1 MSTELNRLPHSVP
14 RSVPSDVPH
23 YVLITP
29 ARNEALLIEQTIHA
43 VVAQTVRPVKWVI
56 VSDGSTDATDDIV
69 ARHAQQHA
77 WIQLVRTPVGAPRD
91 FAGKVRAFNAGR
103 AALSGVEFDVIGS
116 LDADITFD
124 AGYFE
129 FILGKF
135 AQDPQLGVAGTPFRE
150 GTHQYDYRYTNIEHV
165 SGACQMF
172 RRQCFD
178 DIGGYQPLRGG
189 GIDWVAVTTA
199 RMRGWHTRTF
209 TERVC
214 LHHRPMGTAQSS
226 ALAARFRL
234 GKKDYVLGGHPL
246 WQLFRSAYQMKESP
260 RGIGGLCL
268 LSGYVWA
275 WMSGAKKTASPE
287 LMAFHR
293 HEQMARLRA
302 LFRRPLRLVGST
314 W

>member
-1 MSTELNRLPHSVP
+1 MSTELNRLP
-14 RSVPSDVPH
+14 R

-56 VSDGSTDATDDIV
+56 VNDGSTDATDEIV
-69 ARHAQQHA
+69 ARHAQQHD
-77 WIQLVRTPVGAPRD
+77 WIQLVRTPVGSPRD

-103 AALSGVEFDVIGS
+103 AALSDLEFDVIGS

-129 FILGKF
+129 FIIGKF

-172 RRQCFD
+172 RRQCFE
-178 DIGGYQPLRGG
+178 DIGGYQPLKGG

-199 RMRGWHTRTF
+199 RMRGWNTRTF

-214 LHHRPMGTAQSS
+214 FHHRPMGTAQSS
-226 ALAARFRL
+226 PLAARFRL

-246 WQLFRSAYQMKESP
+246 WELFRSAYQMKESP
-260 RGIGGLCL
+260 RVIGGLCL
-268 LSGYVWA
+268 LSGYAWA
-275 WMSGAKKTASPE
+275 WVSGATKTASPE
-287 LMAFHR
+287 LIEFHR

-302 LFRRPLRLVGST
+302 LFRLPHRVVSRT
-314 W
+314 